1 MAKLA
6 LKISLRR
13 NETTLVSLNFTQGC
27 EPVFV
32 GRSHDCALRAPSDE
46 TSVSGKH
53 ARIYWKGSKVY
64 IEDAGSRNGT
74 FRAGEQ
80 VTRPVQM
87 KEGAIF
93 ATGNCQV
100 VAGKMEKIGA
110 SGPKRCHK
118 LEYANGD
125 KAGKTVEIR
134 MRDGHEDFSLGL
146 DPSCDVCLPDMLVSR
161 RHAVFKL
168 KENGEC
174 WIEDLGSRNGT
185 YVNGEKLSG
194 KERLLK
200 DGDRIAIAYFDFRFL
215 DSRYHHTRVHAWVKL
230 ATMVVTVC
238 AVVAAYVVLTVTRES
253 SEITMKKARDLAA
266 AAQFDSARELLASA
280 LVSRDA
286 QTFRSQIDTLASQ
299 IDLWKK
305 TSEDWMAARNDLAAG
320 RFQAAR
326 HKLDGLNE
334 GSIDSWVWNAATAAE
349 TQKEA
354 RFAGTALRLYYNGQ
368 DAISAAGHGAV
379 LGSDQP
385 VREILTPLEKFFS
398 DSDRTMLEREYME
411 KLSEKL
417 RAMLAE
423 LRIICEGFDKIDS
436 DLAKISSKD
445 PDFKD
450 TLSNFEKLSVDA
462 NVPAAVRE
470 YLNHQISPCKAFVAA
485 QVFLEKEFA
494 ALVNLDFD
502 GVRRM
507 EPDLKLPDPEICTRQ
522 AKYSDA
528 RAAFLQKHVEMQKEA
543 GALRNIIAGLTAG
556 GVTTSSN
563 GDAVNAFT
571 SASNWEK
578 ALSFDCFK
586 RSPPSPRRHDPI
598 CVYDDMLGIEFTYE
612 SLKNLPNAYDGRS
625 SRMVGFEPKC
635 KMALRAFEKAELF
648 VQYLDSENKK
658 YLQDGLVGKYYAQC
672 IKVAIAREKL
682 VSVLKSIKGSKR
694 RALVASFFAEFFTPR
709 PDTTV
714 KNTIAAQF
722 KALSRD
728 VAELNEAYR
737 VETDPVK
744 QIEIRDKM
752 LETGIPGDPILH
764 PKWVQKF
771 Y

>member
-27 EPVFV
+27 EPIFV
-32 GRSHDCALRAPSDE
+32 GRSHDCVLKAPSDE

-53 ARIYWKGSKVY
+53 ARIFWKGSKVY
-64 IEDAGSRNGT
+64 IEDAGSRNGV

-87 KEGAIF
+87 KDGAIF

-100 VAGKMEKIGA
+100 VVGKMEKIGA
-110 SGPKRCHK
+110 NGPKRSHK
-118 LEYANGD
+118 LEYTNGE
-125 KAGKTVEIR
+125 KSGQTVDIR
-134 MRDGHEDFSLGL
+134 IREGREDFSLGL
-146 DPSCDVCLPDMLVSR
+146 DPSCDICLPDMLVSR

-168 KENGEC
+168 REDGEC

-215 DSRYHHTRVHAWVKL
+215 DSRFKHTRVHAWVKL
-230 ATMVVTVC
+230 AAIAVTVC
-238 AVVAAYVVLTVTRES
+238 VVIAAYVALTVTRES
-253 SEITMKKARDLAA
+253 AEITMKKARDLAA
-266 AAQFDSARELLASA
+266 ASQFDSARELLSSA

-305 TSEDWMAARNDLAAG
+305 TSDDWRSAQNDLAAG
-320 RFQAAR
+320 RFRAAR
-326 HKLDGLNE
+326 HTLDRLNE
-334 GSIDSWVWNAATAAE
+334 GSIDSWVWNASTAAE

-354 RFAGTALRLYYNGQ
+354 RFAGSALRLYYNGQ

-385 VREILTPLEKFFS
+385 VRDIIGPLEKFFS
-398 DSDRTMLEREYME
+398 ESDRTMLEREYLE
-411 KLSEKL
+411 QLTGKL
-417 RAMLAE
+417 REMLTE
-423 LRIICEGFDKIDS
+423 LRIICDGFDKIDS

-445 PDFKD
+445 PDFKAI
-450 TLSNFEKLSVDA
+450 LSNFESLARDSKVS
-462 NVPAAVRE
+462 PAVRE
-470 YLNHQISPCKAFVAA
+470 YLNHQIGPCKAFVEA
-485 QVFLEKEFA
+485 QVFLEDEFSR
-494 ALVNLDFD
+494 LVNLDFD
-502 GVRRM
+502 GVGRM
-507 EPDLKLPDPEICTRQ
+507 ARDLKLPDPEICTRQ

-528 RAAFLQKHVEMQKEA
+528 RAAFLQKHAEMQKEA
-543 GALRNIIAGLTAG
+543 GTLRTMIAGLVSG
-556 GVTTSSN
+556 GVTVDGN
-563 GDAVNAFT
+563 GEAVNMFT

-586 RSPPSPRRHDPI
+586 RSPPSPRRHEPI
-598 CVYDDMLGIEFTYE
+598 CVYDDMLGIEYTYE

-648 VQYLDSENKK
+648 VQYLDSDNKK
-658 YLQDGLVGKYYAQC
+658 YLQSGTVGKYYAQC

-682 VSVLKSIKGSKR
+682 VSVLKAIKGNKR
-694 RALVASFFAEFFTPR
+694 RSLVASFFAEYFTPR

-714 KNTIAAQF
+714 KNKIAAQF

-737 VETDPVK
+737 LETDPVK
-744 QIEIRDKM
+744 QIAIRDKM
-752 LETGIPGDPILH
+752 LETGIPGDPVLH